1 MFMNVSMFYG
11 IIFYI
16 KILTIYIKLI
26 NLRCKTIRRRTVINN
41 SYRIKNEV
49 RLSSTAKDVIGKAVS
64 IRSSVVKNTT
74 NYIKTFY
81 AQSKESVEMY
91 GSTLQIYG
99 PTDSASDNS
108 NNMIASLLATYM
120 KY

>member
-1 MFMNVSMFYG
+1 MF
-11 IIFYI
+11 
-16 KILTIYIKLI
+16 YIKLI
-26 NLRCKTIRRRTVINN
+26 NLRRKTIIRRKVINN
-41 SYRIKNEV
+41 SYRIMNDV
-49 RLSSTAKDVIGKAVS
+49 RFSSTAKNVTGTAVIICS
-64 IRSSVVKNTT
+64 DVVKNTT

-99 PTDSASDNS
+99 PTDSASDN
-108 NNMIASLLATYM
+108 NMMATLLATYM